1 MSLTLQNLNA
11 DCLDALR
18 EVGNIGA
25 GNAMTAL
32 ATMVDHRID
41 MSVPQVGIVSLGE
54 FSQMAG
60 GPEAP
65 AVGVYMPVTGDAP
78 GHVAFL
84 LSEESA
90 CHLTDELLGRELGTT
105 ADLGEIERSALTE
118 VGNIMASSYLVAIC
132 EMTGL
137 NLYSSPP
144 ALAVD
149 MTAAILSTIAV
160 AFASLEDQALTVTT
174 QMQEGGG
181 KVDGFFIFIPESGSL
196 SAILHALQME
206 G

>member
-1 MSLTLQNLNA
+1 MQQLNA

-32 ATMVDHRID
+32 ATMVDHRVD
-41 MSVPQVGIVSLGE
+41 MSVPQVGVVSLGE
-54 FSQMAG
+54 FTQMAG
-60 GPEAP
+60 GPEAS

-90 CHLTDELLGRELGTT
+90 CRLTDELLGRELGTT
-105 ADLGEIERSALTE
+105 TDLGEIERSALTE
-118 VGNIMASSYLVAIC
+118 IGNIMASSYLIAIC
-132 EMTGL
+132 ELTGL

-149 MTAAILSTIAV
+149 MTAAILSTIAA
-160 AFASLEDQALTVTT
+160 AFASLDDQALTVTT
-174 QMQEGGG
+174 RIREGLG
-181 KVDGFFIFIPESGSL
+181 KVDGFFIFVPESGSL
-196 SAILHALQME
+196 SAILRALQME